1 MRNITLL
8 FNAFPKIY
16 LHTHSKCVLT
26 NIKKKKSLSGVVP
39 VIFIYLFIFHLFFLL
54 RSFIHFYLDP
64 LGHTVFIHLTQLRVT
79 HTSHGVIELCGSV
92 LIKLHCKMNSAVRK
106 SRKTSGY

>member
-26 NIKKKKSLSGVVP
+26 NMIKKFLRGVVP
-39 VIFIYLFIFHLFFLL
+39 VFFIHLFFLL

-79 HTSHGVIELCGSV
+79 HTPHGVIELCGSV

>member
-39 VIFIYLFIFHLFFLL
+39 VIFIFFIFFF
-54 RSFIHFYLDP
+54 H
-64 LGHTVFIHLTQLRVT
+64 
-79 HTSHGVIELCGSV
+79 
-92 LIKLHCKMNSAVRK
+92 
-106 SRKTSGY
+106 